1 MPLYFRLLKKGII
14 IVRQNSNRL
23 TYLICLTALTPALSL
38 AIDLEEV
45 VVTASRV
52 NQPLASVSSNITRID
67 AETLARINA
76 THINEAMQRVAG
88 AWISRGNGQ
97 EHLTSLRSP
106 VLTGAGGCGAFL
118 MAQDGI
124 PLRASGF
131 CNVNELFDAHSEQA
145 GGIEVIKGPAGVVYG
160 ANAMH
165 GLVNILTPAIDAP
178 RGVSVEAGPDDYYR
192 TNVAYGGTKWRAD
205 FNGTTDGGYK
215 DESGFDQQ
223 KLSIKTQSD
232 WQGFNITGGLT
243 LTNLN
248 QETSGFVQGPRA
260 YKDSNL
266 RTSNPNPE
274 AYRDSKS
281 ARLHARLERQFDA
294 GTLVLTPYARD
305 TQMTFLQHFLP
316 GQAIEE
322 NGHQS
327 FGLQS
332 AWHQDNWLVGVD
344 LETTDG
350 YLNEFQPGPTVS
362 GSAFLVA
369 TIPAGAHYDYDVEA
383 STQALFGRY
392 QLPLGD
398 ATVISAG
405 ARWERVSYDYDN
417 KLQDGRNREDGTACG
432 FGGCRFSRP
441 ADRKDTFNQLSS
453 QLGLTHRLTQDRQ
466 LYINLSRGFRAPQ
479 ATELYRLQTDQ
490 QVADIDVEQLDS
502 IEVGLRGNTGDW
514 SFDASVYAMKKDNF
528 IFRDN
533 NRNNVDNGKTTHRGI
548 EATVGY
554 ELTDDVSA
562 NLFWTYARHQYA
574 NNPALSQSLIDGNDI
589 DTAPR
594 NMGSGN
600 IQWRMS
606 TASQIEL
613 EWVHMGEYFQDPE
626 NNNTYAGHDLV
637 NVRLSFDVGDGW
649 QLFGRVMNLTNTEYA
664 ERADFAFG
672 NDRYFVGQ
680 PISLYVGARAAL

>member
-1 MPLYFRLLKKGII
+1 MRRPL
-14 IVRQNSNRL
+14 NRL
-23 TYLICLTALTPALSL
+23 TYFICLAALTPVLLTPTFSL
-38 AIDLEEV
+38 ATDLEEL
-45 VVTASRV
+45 VVTASRID
-52 NQPLASVSSNITRID
+52 QPLASVSSNISRID
-67 AETLARINA
+67 GETLARINA
-76 THINEAMQRVAG
+76 THINEAMQRIAG

-97 EHLTSLRSP
+97 ENLTSLRSP

-118 MAQDGI
+118 TAQDGI

-165 GLVNILTPAIDAP
+165 GLINILTPTIDAP
-178 RGVSVEAGPDDYYR
+178 RGVSIEAGPDDYYR
-192 TNVAYGGTKWRAD
+192 TNVAYGGDKWRAD

-215 DESGFDQQ
+215 DDSGFDQQ

-232 WQGFNITGGLT
+232 WQGFSITGGLS

-248 QETSGFVQGPRA
+248 QETAGFIQGPKV

-266 RTSNPNPE
+266 ATENPNPE
-274 AYRDSKS
+274 AYRDSQS
-281 ARLHARLERQFDA
+281 ARIHARLERQFDA
-294 GTLVLTPYARD
+294 GTLILTPYARD
-305 TQMTFLQHFLP
+305 TEMTFLQHFLP

-332 AWHQDNWLVGVD
+332 AWHQNNWLVGVD
-344 LETTDG
+344 LETTDA
-350 YLNEFQPGPTVS
+350 YLREFQPGPTIS

-369 TIPAGAHYDYDVEA
+369 TIPAGEHYDYDVDA

-405 ARWERVSYDYDN
+405 ARWERVNYDYDN
-417 KLQDGRNREDGTACG
+417 KLLDGRSRDDGTACG

-441 ADRKDTFNQLSS
+441 ADREDTFTQVSS
-453 QLGLTHRLTQDRQ
+453 QLGLTHRLTEDQQ
-466 LYINLSRGFRAPQ
+466 LYINLARGFRAPQ
-479 ATELYRLQTDQ
+479 ATELYRLQNTQ
-490 QVADIDVEQLDS
+490 QAADIDVEKLDS
-502 IEVGLRGNTGDW
+502 IEVGLRANPGDW
-514 SFDASVYAMKKDNF
+514 SFDVSLYAMKKDNF

-533 NRNNVDNGKTTHRGI
+533 DRNNVDNGKTTHRGI
-548 EATVGY
+548 EATVGF

-574 NNPALSQSLIDGNDI
+574 NNPALSANLIDGNDI

-606 TASQIEL
+606 STSQAEL

-626 NNNTYAGHDLV
+626 NQHTYSGHNLINLRVSYNINQD
-637 NVRLSFDVGDGW
+637 W
-649 QLFGRVMNLTNTEYA
+649 QLFGRVMNLTNTAYA

-680 PISLYVGARAAL
+680 PISLYLGVRAGL